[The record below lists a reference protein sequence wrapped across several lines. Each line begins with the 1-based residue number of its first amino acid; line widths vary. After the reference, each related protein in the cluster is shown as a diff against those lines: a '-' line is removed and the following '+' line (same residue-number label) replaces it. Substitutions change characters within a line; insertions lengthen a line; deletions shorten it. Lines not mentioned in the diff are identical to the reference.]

1 MSTDTIRALV
11 AARIAAWSGLP
22 ADRIDWP
29 NRTAFTPPDAG
40 IWARVTIQYG
50 DSFMA
55 GMGDTPHTRDLG
67 LVVVQMFDRQGNGI
81 AALGQ
86 KVDSLRGHLAY
97 YTVDQLELLAAS
109 RFDVGDDGLG
119 FYQINVIVPF
129 RYK

>member
-11 AARIAAWSGLP
+11 AARVVAWSGLS
-22 ADRIDWP
+22 ADRIEWP
-29 NRTAFTPPDAG
+29 NLGVFNTPASG

-55 GMGDTPHTRDLG
+55 GMGDNPHTRTIG
-67 LVVVQMFDRQGNGI
+67 QIVIQMFDRKGNGI

-97 YTVDQLELLAAS
+97 YTSGHLELLAAS
-109 RFDVGDDGLG
+109 RLDVGDDGLG